1 MKRIFTFF
9 LFIALALV
17 ADAAPLRVFIRAGKS
32 NRGEQVHAHPRFL
45 AEWQKLLTDRGIQ
58 TSGGLD
64 WPTAEQ
70 LNSTDVIVAYAQE
83 GGDATPDQEKLLE
96 GFVKRGGG
104 LVVIHTASVSFK
116 NPPWWRDMIGGAW
129 VPGKTKWREG
139 KMDLYYVENQFLN
152 GGHPITKNASNFHF
166 DDEIY

>member
-1 MKRIFTFF
+1 MVLPRKDR
-9 LFIALALV
+9 LV
-17 ADAAPLRVFIRAGKS
+17 MAID
-32 NRGEQVHAHPRFL
+32 PRFL

-70 LNSTDVIVAYAQE
+70 MNATDVIVAYAQE
-83 GGDATPDQEKLLE
+83 GGDATAEQEKLLE

-116 NPPWWRDMIGGAW
+116 NPPWWRDMKSSLIIMNFP
-129 VPGKTKWREG
+129 PG
-139 KMDLYYVENQFLN
+139 
-152 GGHPITKNASNFHF
+152 
-166 DDEIY
+166 